1 MRYTTFIMAIV
12 SLFIFLEGGYFS
24 IEKGGHTMAMSKP
37 LETLN
42 KDIPKIDVNIPAATE
57 TATFAL
63 G

>member
-1 MRYTTFIMAIV
+1 MRYTTIITVIV
-12 SLFIFLEGGYFS
+12 LLFIGGYFS

-37 LETLN
+37 LETVN
-42 KDIPKIDVNIPAATE
+42 KDIPKIDVNVPAATE